1 MTDSNARWFESD
13 GADVLVRVHVVPNAS
28 RTSIVGLLGDRIKV
42 RVAAA
47 PERGRAN
54 DAVCRALIAS
64 TGASG
69 AEVVAGH
76 GHRHKTVRLR
86 NVTASAVRAVGE
98 IGG

>member
-1 MTDSNARWFESD
+1 MTDSSARWLESD

-28 RTSIVGLLGDRIKV
+28 RTSIVGPLGDRLKV

-54 DAVCRALIAS
+54 DAVCGVLIES

-69 AEVVAGH
+69 AELVAGH

-86 NVTASAVRAVGE
+86 NVTESAVRAVADA
-98 IGG
+98 GG